1 MKSKMNGSSNI
12 NKQIN
17 NIMQI
22 LILFIRDTINKFV
35 SYPFINRN
43 RKMIQKGVI
52 YPIKFSKYLYTI
64 TLTTQGDIEKI
75 EFIRVCLSNEI

>member
-12 NKQIN
+12 NIQIN

-35 SYPFINRN
+35 SYPLINRN
-43 RKMIQKGVI
+43 RKMSYLSYKIFKIFI
-52 YPIKFSKYLYTI
+52 YNNI
-64 TLTTQGDIEKI
+64 LTTKDDTEKI
-75 EFIRVCLSNEI
+75 ECIRVCLSHEI

>member
-12 NKQIN
+12 NIQIN

-22 LILFIRDTINKFV
+22 LILFIRDTINKLV

-43 RKMIQKGVI
+43 RKMSYLSYKIFKIFI
-52 YPIKFSKYLYTI
+52 YNNI
-64 TLTTQGDIEKI
+64 LTTKDDTEKI
-75 EFIRVCLSNEI
+75 EFIRVCLSHET